1 MAVLEKE
8 AFKKDLLQKVA
19 GIIAQRKG
27 IDAATITGDENLADL
42 GINSIDFVQ
51 IVVELEDMLDCEFDD
66 DMLSPAFFKTINDF
80 INAFGDLQQ

>member
-8 AFKKDLLQKVA
+8 SFQKDLFQKVVD
-19 GIIAQRKG
+19 IIARRKG
-27 IDAATITGDENLADL
+27 IDAAAITGDENLADL

-51 IVVELEDMLDCEFDD
+51 IVVELEDMLDYEFDD

-80 INAFGDLQQ
+80 INAFGDLHQ